1 MSADIL
7 RLDSA
12 NERRTKRLFHV
23 SEDPNITTFHPRL
36 PTRTDLDPTIAL
48 VWAIDE
54 ARLPN
59 FLTPRNCPRVAYN
72 ATDKTTDADRKRFFT
87 SSRTEHA
94 VILESK
100 WLPAMLSTTL
110 YLYEFDPAG
119 FILQDD
125 VAGYYVATETQ
136 FPILKH
142 VIPDP
147 LSELLRRSVEVRFV
161 NSLWDAVD
169 AVQAST
175 LNWSLCRMAYAQPRE

>member
-1 MSADIL
+1 MSADTL
-7 RLDSA
+7 LFGSA
-12 NERRTKRLFHV
+12 NERRTKRLYHV
-23 SEDPNITTFHPRL
+23 SEEPSITTFYPRL
-36 PTRTDLDPTIAL
+36 PTRTDLDPAIAL

-100 WLPAMLSTTL
+100 WLPAMLSTAL

-119 FILQDD
+119 FVLQDD
-125 VAGYYVATETQ
+125 VAGYYVSTMTQ
-136 FPILKH
+136 RPVHQH
-142 VIPDP
+142 VITDP
-147 LSELLRRSVEVRFV
+147 LAELLRRNVEVRFV
-161 NSLWDAVD
+161 DRLWDVAD
-169 AVQAST
+169 AVQVST
-175 LNWSLCRMAYAQPRE
+175 LNWSLCRMAHAQPRE